1 MAEKSSTKEYTFMQK
16 FILMVSAAS
25 IAYLVFI
32 MQPQEYRETLQSE
45 INSFRTVAG
54 PLESKTVL
62 TRAYGMYNWAFIQ
75 TNIIPEMEKIVTPT
89 SYVGQNYWQEPVIR
103 IVENIKLLFYQS
115 CYRISVFIS
124 WFILGVPVMF
134 ALSADGFYKRKMKQ
148 YEFGVASANLFRIW
162 VRTGLFT
169 FFIIDIYFI
178 FPAAG
183 IFGVILPPAMFLILG
198 LAIRYALSN
207 VSKVF

>member
-1 MAEKSSTKEYTFMQK
+1 MAEKVSKKEYTFLQK
-16 FILMVSAAS
+16 MILMVSAVS

-32 MQPQEYRETLQSE
+32 MQPQEYRESLQGE
-45 INSFRTVAG
+45 INSFRSVAG
-54 PLESKTVL
+54 PLESKSVL
-62 TRAYGMYNWAFIQ
+62 SRAYGMYNWAFIQ
-75 TNIIPEMEKIVTPT
+75 TNIVPELERIVTPT
-89 SYVGQNYWQEPVIR
+89 TYVGQNYWQEPVIR
-103 IVENIKLLFYQS
+103 VVENVKLLFYQS

-124 WFILGVPVMF
+124 WFILGMPVMF
-134 ALSADGFYKRKMKQ
+134 ALGADGFYKRKMKQ

-162 VRTGLFT
+162 IRTGLFA

-198 LAIRYALSN
+198 FSTRYALSN

>member
-1 MAEKSSTKEYTFMQK
+1 MAEKASNKEYTFLQK
-16 FILMVSAAS
+16 FILMISAVS

-32 MQPQEYRETLQSE
+32 MQPSGYRESLQSE

-54 PLESKTVL
+54 PMESKVVL
-62 TRAYGMYNWAFIQ
+62 ARAYSMYHWAFIE
-75 TNIIPEMEKIVTPT
+75 TNVVPEMEKIVTPT
-89 SYVGQNYWQEPVIR
+89 NYVGQNYWQEPVIR
-103 IVENIKLLFYQS
+103 IVENVKLLFYQS

-134 ALSADGFYKRKMKQ
+134 ALGADGYYKRKMKQ

-162 VRTGLFT
+162 VHTGLFA
-169 FFIIDIYFI
+169 FFIIDVYFI

-198 LAIRYALSN
+198 LATRYALSN